1 MLAGLEPSLVIATA
15 TAERFGWVLNDFKV
29 LILSLLLLPEI
40 TIVTIER
47 ILAIVFEESPA
58 TISSIAETS
67 IKASIAETSI
77 AAFMTFMT
85 FIEVAPIIAPAA
97 AAIASVTAPVKATSC
112 IPVTA
117 IATATLVESLIPNN
131 STLLFLRILDLISI
145 LIVLML
151 FIDLNW
157 CVSYLVIVAKRF
169 FFNLCFL
176 YIFITIKI
184 LLRLINHLLMLL
196 GLLFLLIDRRL
207 DLLDLLCL

>member
-40 TIVTIER
+40 TIVTIEG
-47 ILAIVFEESPA
+47 ILAFISEESPA

-67 IKASIAETSI
+67 IKASIA
-77 AAFMTFMT
+77 TFMT
-85 FIEVAPIIAPAA
+85 FIEVAPIIAPAT
-97 AAIASVTAPVKATSC
+97 AAIASVTTPVKATSY

-117 IATATLVESLIPNN
+117 IATATLVESLIFNN
-131 STLLFLRILDLISI
+131 STLLFLRILGLISI

-151 FIDLNW
+151 FLDLNW
-157 CVSYLVIVAKRF
+157 CVSLLVILAKRF

-176 YIFITIKI
+176 YIFIII
-184 LLRLINHLLMLL
+184 
-196 GLLFLLIDRRL
+196 
-207 DLLDLLCL
+207 

>member
-40 TIVTIER
+40 TIVTIEG

-58 TISSIAETS
+58 TISSI
-67 IKASIAETSI
+67 KASIAETSI
-77 AAFMTFMT
+77 ATFMTFMT

-157 CVSYLVIVAKRF
+157 CVSLLVIVAKRF